1 MIWPSTPYINLCLKS
16 KIKSKVPK
24 SKFLNTPPSPPSSKP
39 ISTPT
44 LASSNSEYHPPYLE
58 SHELRFWRKLPPQ
71 PQRQPRAGGAPTL
84 QQHHSNHKSNERLC
98 FSGGYIEF
106 GGEREVRGLRVRG
119 DDKQGSIGIR
129 GKDRLDR
136 NGVVVGE
143 RERVGIRGEKFPI
156 DEVAREENVVVM

>member
-1 MIWPSTPYINLCLKS
+1 M
-16 KIKSKVPK
+16 
-24 SKFLNTPPSPPSSKP
+24 
-39 ISTPT
+39 
-44 LASSNSEYHPPYLE
+44 
-58 SHELRFWRKLPPQ
+58 
-71 PQRQPRAGGAPTL
+71 
-84 QQHHSNHKSNERLC
+84 
-98 FSGGYIEF
+98 
-106 GGEREVRGLRVRG
+106 RVRG